1 MNESLLRPATP
12 PTLWVRHSPAETGL
26 GVLIATLV
34 AAAAWA
40 SSGAV
45 RMVWLAVVASAL
57 VILVL
62 HAASWLVH
70 VARWSRDAWTLLERI
85 RPELIGHQDIAPI
98 LHVALAPAP
107 TILACASVELRLPP
121 RRAIDGV
128 IARATDDGRLVVRPM
143 VGEPGIGHPRGS
155 DSLVLPLPGSGPP
168 SGQLVLRGLSPRI
181 PRRRRG
187 HVAAAFTHILSTAIS
202 AQRWREA
209 QRRETD
215 EAHRLARHD
224 ELTSLGTR
232 VVLAEQG
239 DHRLAASRERGSTA
253 ALLLVD
259 LDDFKGVND
268 TLGHGAGDRVL
279 AEVGRRLRGVV
290 RGDDL
295 AVRLGG
301 DELVVLACDL
311 PAPED
316 AEALAQRVINRI
328 SAPLGLVDATIQ
340 VSASVGVALAAD
352 GPQTTEELLLVA
364 DLALYDAKAAG
375 RGQWRIRHAVA
386 TSPTRVSGP
395 AGDPSDGGPTPERAI
410 RYQAQASATTGAI
423 TGFVA
428 AGSGPEDG
436 AEGPLLDVAMR
447 DLHRLRQSAPGATMS
462 VYVSP
467 RSLLTGRLVDV
478 LTDTLARRDV
488 PAGAMVLE
496 MTEPAVDPP
505 PAVLACLTGLARLGC
520 RLSIRGF
527 GSGPSSLALLS
538 RHRAI
543 AEIKISPTLSSGAA
557 SDPLAARLVRASVT
571 TARELGIQ
579 VVAEGVESVST
590 ADVLARLGCDR
601 LQGPLLH
608 EPAPL
613 PDVVEWLG
621 SRSGTGGF
629 PGAGAANRGH
639 GLQWGDRPADSRDDP
654 TLRRGA
660 TTA

>member
-1 MNESLLRPATP
+1 MTESLPRPAAS

-26 GVLIATLV
+26 GVLLAALV

-70 VARWSRDAWTLLERI
+70 VARWSRDAWFLLERI

-98 LHVALAPAP
+98 LRVALAPAP
-107 TILACASVELRLPP
+107 AILGCASVELRLPP
-121 RRAIDGV
+121 RRTIDGV
-128 IARATDDGRLVVRPM
+128 IARATDDGGLVVRPM
-143 VGEPGIGHPRGS
+143 VGEPTRVHPWEP

-187 HVAAAFTHILSTAIS
+187 HVAAAFTHILSTAIGT
-202 AQRWREA
+202 QRWREA

-215 EAHRLARHD
+215 EANWLARHD

-279 AEVGRRLRGVV
+279 AEVGRRLRSAV
-290 RGDDL
+290 RPDDL

-311 PAPED
+311 LAPED
-316 AEALAQRVINRI
+316 AETLAQRLVDRI
-328 SAPLGLVDATIQ
+328 RAPLRLADATIE
-340 VSASVGVALAAD
+340 VSASVGVAIRTD
-352 GPQTTEELLLVA
+352 GPRTTEDLLVVA
-364 DLALYDAKAAG
+364 DLALYEAKAAG
-375 RGQWRIRHAVA
+375 RGQWRTRHAVA
-386 TSPTRVSGP
+386 T
-395 AGDPSDGGPTPERAI
+395 GPTQAPGLPRDLPDGVQTHDRQIHYE
-410 RYQAQASATTGAI
+410 AQASATTGAV

-428 AGSGPEDG
+428 AGPGPEGG
-436 AEGPLLDVAMR
+436 AEGLLLDQAMR
-447 DLHRLRQSAPGATMS
+447 DLHRLRQPVPDATLS

-467 RSLLTGRLVDV
+467 RSLLTGRLVGA
-478 LTDTLARRDV
+478 LTDALDRHDV

-505 PAVLACLTGLARLGC
+505 PAVLACLTDLARLGC

-543 AEIKISPTLSSGAA
+543 AEIKISPALSAGAT
-557 SDPLAARLVRASVT
+557 SDPVAARLVRASVT

-579 VVAEGVESVST
+579 VVAEGVDSVGT
-590 ADVLARLGCDR
+590 ADLLARLGCDR

-613 PDVVEWLG
+613 PDVLAWLR
-621 SRSGTGGF
+621 SRGGTGGL
-629 PGAGAANRGH
+629 PCAGANRGP
-639 GLQWGDRPADSRDDP
+639 GLQWGDRDADSRDDP

-660 TTA
+660 TMA